1 MTAILEQ
8 LQGLVAAAEIPAGTL
23 GVALILGLFGLMV
36 VGLVL
41 GQELAF
47 VLGGAGVIVGWL
59 AWGTP
64 GVTIA
69 MTKIYDQMQSYS
81 MVAIPMFVLMANF
94 LTHSKVA
101 DGLFESIRYL
111 LGPLKGGL
119 GLAVILVSTVFAA
132 TTGIVGASVVT
143 MGMLSLPVLLRS
155 GYKPSLACGMV
166 CAGGSLGILIPPSI
180 MLVSMGSYAEVSVGK
195 IFFAAIVPG
204 LSLSLG
210 YIIYLMVVCHIHP
223 DWGPAMSPEELAEMP
238 LKKRI
243 TGSLINLIPPLIL
256 IFGVLGSIF
265 GGIATPT
272 EAAGI
277 GALFSLILAIF
288 YKQFSWKML
297 YESLI
302 DTAKTTAMVFII
314 LFGAAAFTG
323 VFMSLDGD
331 QIIADWVLSMGIG
344 KWGAFAI
351 MMVIMFLLGMFI
363 DWLGIV
369 MIVFPIFLPIMDTF
383 GFDRLWLVAVSAT
396 LLQTCFMTPPF
407 GFALFYVKGILPPSI
422 KIQEV
427 YRGVIPFIIII
438 CIVTALCAVFPPL
451 VSWLPSLL
459 ACFSPK
465 ATRSDGG
472 PSFGP
477 LFSFV
482 HFQRTAGLPETLR
495 PGLKHPAAADQPLHK
510 GRGRVRQE
518 AAGRVILLDLPGVHH
533 QCAGPQFQG
542 FRDVVGHKQDGDAA
556 LPVDAQ
562 ELILQLAPGDLVHR
576 AERLVHQQKLRTG
589 GQRPGDAHPL
599 ALSAGEGAG
608 IPPRQRRVQ
617 PHLLQQGSDF
627 FSALLPLPFLHAGD
641 GGHIGNVLLHGHVG
655 KQAHV
660 LDGVADAAAQG
671 HRVDSG
677 HILPLDQDSARV
689 RRQQAVYQLQHGG
702 LSAAGPADDRHKC
715 ARLHIQREVPQNGLG
730 AEGLGDAFK
739 ANDRLGHI
747 TPPAGPSGA
756 GSPWP
761 HPARPGPPPPPG
773 S

>member
-1 MTAILEQ
+1 MTAIVEQ

-195 IFFAAIVPG
+195 IFFAAMVPG

-383 GFDRLWLVAVSAT
+383 GFDRL
-396 LLQTCFMTPPF
+396 
-407 GFALFYVKGILPPSI
+407 
-422 KIQEV
+422 
-427 YRGVIPFIIII
+427 
-438 CIVTALCAVFPPL
+438 
-451 VSWLPSLL
+451 
-459 ACFSPK
+459 
-465 ATRSDGG
+465 
-472 PSFGP
+472 
-477 LFSFV
+477 
-482 HFQRTAGLPETLR
+482 
-495 PGLKHPAAADQPLHK
+495 
-510 GRGRVRQE
+510 
-518 AAGRVILLDLPGVHH
+518 
-533 QCAGPQFQG
+533 
-542 FRDVVGHKQDGDAA
+542 
-556 LPVDAQ
+556 
-562 ELILQLAPGDLVHR
+562 
-576 AERLVHQQKLRTG
+576 
-589 GQRPGDAHPL
+589 
-599 ALSAGEGAG
+599 
-608 IPPRQRRVQ
+608 
-617 PHLLQQGSDF
+617 
-627 FSALLPLPFLHAGD
+627 
-641 GGHIGNVLLHGHVG
+641 
-655 KQAHV
+655 
-660 LDGVADAAAQG
+660 
-671 HRVDSG
+671 
-677 HILPLDQDSARV
+677 
-689 RRQQAVYQLQHGG
+689 
-702 LSAAGPADDRHKC
+702 
-715 ARLHIQREVPQNGLG
+715 
-730 AEGLGDAFK
+730 
-739 ANDRLGHI
+739 
-747 TPPAGPSGA
+747 
-756 GSPWP
+756 
-761 HPARPGPPPPPG
+761 
-773 S
+773 